1 MLTTFFTEPLRV
13 KGRKAWM
20 EWSNPRVFTRK
31 ESYSEGVEH
40 VFFDNFRIG
49 IAGLK
54 CQKTVSS
61 GLGKGIELTSQI
73 EP

>member
-1 MLTTFFTEPLRV
+1 
-13 KGRKAWM
+13 M